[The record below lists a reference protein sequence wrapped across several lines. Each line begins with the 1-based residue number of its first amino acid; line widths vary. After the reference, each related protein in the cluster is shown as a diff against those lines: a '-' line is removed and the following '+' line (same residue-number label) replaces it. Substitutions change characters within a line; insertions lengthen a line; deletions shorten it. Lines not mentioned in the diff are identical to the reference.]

1 MTCKGLKQDFQVIRI
16 HPWHPNRLPVDKAHA
31 TKIVLHGRIGVPA
44 SAINGFK
51 HRAVVFFHLFLNGL
65 KIPFIRKL
73 NEVEPVETWKLRLKT
88 LAHNLL
94 KGYKRQ
100 DKIVTRAEDDLP
112 IGCQRCSLQTI
123 QPYPTF
129 PRPWDH
135 PPGAHEV
142 LGKDV
147 LQGFLHLLRL
157 VVIEASLPTW
167 HIFSVPAEKGQ
178 PKWHGMTMLRCTLR
192 PRALLPRAKPK
203 LDSFRTSRTTLW

>member
-1 MTCKGLKQDFQVIRI
+1 M
-16 HPWHPNRLPVDKAHA
+16 
-31 TKIVLHGRIGVPA
+31 A
-44 SAINGFK
+44 SNTELLL
-51 HRAVVFFHLFLNGL
+51 FFHLFLNGL

-129 PRPWDH
+129 TRLWDH

-157 VVIEASLPTW
+157 VIEASLPGTW
-167 HIFSVPAEKGQ
+167 HVAHFVGSRKGATH
-178 PKWHGMTMLRCTLR
+178 PWHDDDTMHLEAASAVATCK
-192 PRALLPRAKPK
+192 A
-203 LDSFRTSRTTLW
+203 